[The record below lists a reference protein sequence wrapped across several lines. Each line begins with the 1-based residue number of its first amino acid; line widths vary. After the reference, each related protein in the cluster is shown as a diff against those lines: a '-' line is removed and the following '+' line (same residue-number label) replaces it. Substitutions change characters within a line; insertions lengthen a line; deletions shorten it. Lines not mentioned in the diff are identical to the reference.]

1 MGNEP
6 FDISQL
12 CSVCCGHLLWGF
24 HGRPGCPGI
33 LKDSQAAIK
42 ALMCKNA
49 SLIAAIKNE
58 MASAFRVLLKW
69 ACSFL

>member
-1 MGNEP
+1 M
-6 FDISQL
+6 
-12 CSVCCGHLLWGF
+12 
-24 HGRPGCPGI
+24 

-58 MASAFRVLLKW
+58 VGSAFRVLLKW
-69 ACSFL
+69 PVASCNASDISKLALTKSTKY